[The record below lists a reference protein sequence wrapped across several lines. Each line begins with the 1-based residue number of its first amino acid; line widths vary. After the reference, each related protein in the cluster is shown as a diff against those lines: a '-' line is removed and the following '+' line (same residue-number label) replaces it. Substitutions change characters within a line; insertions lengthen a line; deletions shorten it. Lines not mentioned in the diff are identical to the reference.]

1 MSKSLGEMTNEELWQ
16 LFPIILEEHN
26 PAWKERYIEEKSILE
41 KVIGKSNIKQI
52 DHIGSTSIPNIIAK
66 PTVDILLQIN
76 DDTDIE
82 QLFNNMDAAGY
93 ECNKIP
99 KNPAPHLTFLKGYTQ
114 RGFEGQ
120 VFHIH
125 VRYSG
130 DWDELYFRDYLIKH
144 PDVADEYGKLKLEL
158 KPQFEHDRDGYTYAK
173 TDFVKKINCLA
184 RQELQN
190 K

>member
-26 PAWKERYIEEKSILE
+26 PAWKEKYIEEKALLE
-41 KVIGKSNIKQI
+41 KVIGKSNIKQL

-66 PTVDILLQIN
+66 PTVDILLQIS
-76 DDTDIE
+76 DDADVE
-82 QLFNNMDAAGY
+82 QLFNNMLTAGY
-93 ECNKIP
+93 GYCKVP

-114 RGFEGQ
+114 QGFEGQ

-125 VRYSG
+125 VRYGG
-130 DWDELYFRDYLIKH
+130 DWDELYFKDYLSKH
-144 PDVADEYGKLKLEL
+144 PDIADEYGKLKLEL
-158 KPQFEHDRDGYTYAK
+158 KSQFKHDRDGYTYAK
-173 TDFVKKINCLA
+173 TNLIMKVNSLA

-190 K
+190 L